1 METIFYLISADTYIG
16 TDPSIHINLLK
27 EFAFVATGR
36 LHRGC
41 FEGFVVIQGILSND
55 PKGHC
60 TNVVTPGIGFM
71 GNFKSGKP
79 HGVCWREL
87 IGGSW
92 IYGQVDDDGL
102 FTGKTFFTL
111 FVFLIFA
118 NWLVND
124 P

>member
-1 METIFYLISADTYIG
+1 M
-16 TDPSIHINLLK
+16 
-27 EFAFVATGR
+27 
-36 LHRGC
+36 
-41 FEGFVVIQGILSND
+41 QGISSND

-60 TNVVTPGIGFM
+60 TNVVTSGIGFM

-102 FTGKTFFTL
+102 FTGKNIFHFICL
-111 FVFLIFA
+111 FDFCKVQKQLA
-118 NWLVND
+118 WQ
-124 P
+124 